1 MDAPNPRPPARL
13 SVICGPMFSG
23 KTTAL
28 IERLIEHRKGG
39 RDVIAVKPRLDD
51 RYHPTDLTTHTGVSL
66 PARTI
71 DVPDNLD
78 EIHAD
83 LIGLDE
89 CHFFETGLHDA
100 VQRLLHRGTDVILA
114 GLDRTSL
121 NEPFA
126 EMGHLLVEA
135 DEIVKLTSPCA
146 ICAQPA
152 VHTIRLFDSD
162 APIVVGGEGMFENRC
177 RLHLHDPPPRIR
189 PDEELPPDLVR

>member
-1 MDAPNPRPPARL
+1 
-13 SVICGPMFSG
+13 MFSG

-28 IERLIEHRKGG
+28 INRLVEHQKQG
-39 RDVIAVKPRLDD
+39 RSPIAVKPMLDD
-51 RYHPTDLTTHTGVSL
+51 RYHPTDLTTHTGIQL

-71 DVPDNLD
+71 EVPSDL
-78 EIHAD
+78 EAIEGD

-100 VQRLLHRGTDVILA
+100 VQSLLNRGTDVILA

-126 EMGHLLVEA
+126 EMGRLLIEA
-135 DEIVKLTSPCA
+135 DEIEKLTAACA
-146 ICAQPA
+146 ICGQPA
-152 VHTIRLFDSD
+152 VHTIRLFESD

-177 RLHLHDPPPRIR
+177 RRHLHDPPPRIR
-189 PDEELPPDLVR
+189 PPDELPPDLVR